1 MRGRSTLASAP
12 ALCLRTEA
20 ALALPRWRTQMF
32 LRSSTSPSPRS
43 LTPRSRML
51 IALVALACATVTSP
65 APAQQKPTLQPSEYG
80 RWESFTRGG
89 AEWSADAEW
98 LAYGVDRVNGD
109 NELRIHRV
117 DAPADDGPLH
127 IAPHGTTPTFSEAG
141 WIAWDQSISEKERSR
156 LEKAK
161 EPVRTAVGLL
171 DLSAD
176 TAEARTFAETRAFA
190 FDASGRFLSLLGY
203 APEEPKGK
211 GADLRVLDLA
221 SGMEIGFG
229 NVTEQ
234 AWSGSGSLLAF
245 AVATGGDEGNGLQL
259 YDAASGRLQPLHGS
273 GSTYGQL
280 AWHEERACLAALQS
294 ANVASVEGKAQ
305 IVQAW
310 CDLDGDRSTSWEL
323 DASDPSVEAGYE
335 ISRSARPRWSDDA
348 TRVAIGLRPAEP
360 EDEDASIR
368 SASRARRR
376 GRTPVAGASAA
387 GG

>member
-43 LTPRSRML
+43 LTPRSRTL

-141 WIAWDQSISEKERSR
+141 WIAWAQSISEKERSR

-190 FDASGRFLSLLGY
+190 FDASGQFSVAARLRAGGTEGQRGQIFACSISSRGWRSASATSPSRLGAGRDRCWLS
-203 APEEPKGK
+203 PSRP
-211 GADLRVLDLA
+211 
-221 SGMEIGFG
+221 
-229 NVTEQ
+229 
-234 AWSGSGSLLAF
+234 
-245 AVATGGDEGNGLQL
+245 VATRATACSFTTLQAEGSNRCTVAVQRTGSWPGTRR
-259 YDAASGRLQPLHGS
+259 APVWPLFKVPM
-273 GSTYGQL
+273 
-280 AWHEERACLAALQS
+280 WP
-294 ANVASVEGKAQ
+294 SVEGKAQ

-348 TRVAIGLRPAEP
+348 TRVAIGF
-360 EDEDASIR
+360 AS
-368 SASRARRR
+368 
-376 GRTPVAGASAA
+376 GGA
-387 GG
+387 